1 MRAEPFQIQ
10 NFINGEFVEP
20 ISGRYLDNVEP
31 ATGKPYS
38 QVADSDAHDVDL
50 AVAAAEKAFSDWSKK
65 TAAERSDFLLR
76 IAGLVERDLEKF
88 ARAESID
95 TGKPIAL
102 ARSLDIP
109 RAVANFRFFATAIL
123 HTESEAHI
131 TDNIAFN
138 YTLRQPRGIAGLIS
152 PWNLPLYLLSW
163 KIAPAIAVG
172 NTAIAKP
179 SELTPMTAYMLCEV
193 AREVGL
199 PNGVLNVV
207 HGTGPNVGSA
217 ITAHPK
223 INTISFT
230 GGTATG
236 RKVAEACAPLFKK
249 VSLELGGKN
258 PNIIFADADLD
269 AAIAGSVRSSFA
281 NQGQVCLCGSRLFV
295 ERSAYKNFVERFI
308 DKASQLCL
316 GDPLDEKTEQGAIV
330 NKTQLEKVKF
340 YVDLA
345 QKEGGKIALGGSAPQ
360 APNER
365 CREGYFF
372 QPTVITGLSVSCRT
386 NREEIFG
393 PVITITPFDSEEEVI
408 DHANDVEYGLSSSV
422 WTQNLSRAHRVAERI
437 NTGTVWVNCW
447 LVRDLRVPFGGMKQS
462 GVGREGGEEALA
474 LLHRAKKCL
483 HREVRY
489 LSYENRAEVED
500 LIARLRGYLW
510 HTSSLEG
517 FRQIHAQNAIK
528 VNRGDLP
535 KAYSQ
540 SQYSN
545 CLEEGGISLFDL
557 ITHRDRDLIGE
568 DLLLLDKWPGV
579 MFRHTPTVFL
589 GMELSSIASNL
600 LFYPELKRRRG
611 LGGIIPRIEVCHVGD
626 ISLDLVKKIGLW
638 VEAKPTDILFYRDV
652 DDAIGALAP
661 KETQ

>member
-1 MRAEPFQIQ
+1 VQTDLIQIR
-10 NFINGEFVEP
+10 NFIGGQFVDP
-20 ISGRYLDNVEP
+20 TGAKYLDNIEP

-38 QVADSDAHDVDL
+38 QVADSDGRDVDL
-50 AVAAAEKAFSDWSKK
+50 AVTAAEKAFCDWSKK
-65 TAAERSDFLLR
+65 TATERSNFLLR
-76 IAGLVERDLEKF
+76 IAGLIERDLERF

-95 TGKPIAL
+95 TGKPISL

-109 RAVANFRFFATAIL
+109 RAVENFRFFATAIL

-131 TDNIAFN
+131 TDNVAFN

-179 SELTPMTAYMLCEV
+179 SELTPMTAYMLCEI
-193 AREVGL
+193 AREAGL
-199 PNGVLNVV
+199 PSGVLNVV

-258 PNIIFADADLD
+258 PNIIFADADFD
-269 AAIAGSVRSSFA
+269 AAISGSIRSSFA
-281 NQGQVCLCGSRLFV
+281 NQGQVCLCGSRVFV

-308 DKASQLCL
+308 EAASRLRM
-316 GDPLDEKTEQGAIV
+316 GDPMDENTEQGAIV

-340 YVDLA
+340 YVALA
-345 QKEGGKIALGGSAPQ
+345 QKEGGKLALGGSAPEP
-360 APNER
+360 PNDR

-372 QPTVITGLSVSCRT
+372 QPTIITGLSVSCRT

-408 DHANDVEYGLSSSV
+408 NHANDVEYGLSSSV

-437 NTGTVWVNCW
+437 NSGTVWVNCW

-462 GVGREGGEEALA
+462 GVGREGGEEAL
-474 LLHRAKKCL
+474 RFFTEPKNICIAK
-483 HREVRY
+483 
-489 LSYENRAEVED
+489 
-500 LIARLRGYLW
+500 
-510 HTSSLEG
+510 
-517 FRQIHAQNAIK
+517 
-528 VNRGDLP
+528 
-535 KAYSQ
+535 
-540 SQYSN
+540 
-545 CLEEGGISLFDL
+545 
-557 ITHRDRDLIGE
+557 
-568 DLLLLDKWPGV
+568 
-579 MFRHTPTVFL
+579 
-589 GMELSSIASNL
+589 
-600 LFYPELKRRRG
+600 
-611 LGGIIPRIEVCHVGD
+611 
-626 ISLDLVKKIGLW
+626 
-638 VEAKPTDILFYRDV
+638 
-652 DDAIGALAP
+652 
-661 KETQ
+661 